1 MFGSPGAFGA
11 PKRILAKNKIAISSA
26 TKSLLQPLRLA
37 TGHGACLF
45 TISEVPVFKIV
56 LFVSCVLVDVSVEL
70 ICSFD
75 THRVACSHIVCRQ
88 TESSKILYVEQQLA
102 HLWSR

>member
-26 TKSLLQPLRLA
+26 TKSLLQPLRMA

-45 TISEVPVFKIV
+45 TISEVSVFKIV
-56 LFVSCVLVDVSVEL
+56 LFVSRVLVDVSL
-70 ICSFD
+70 SN
-75 THRVACSHIVCRQ
+75 
-88 TESSKILYVEQQLA
+88 
-102 HLWSR
+102 